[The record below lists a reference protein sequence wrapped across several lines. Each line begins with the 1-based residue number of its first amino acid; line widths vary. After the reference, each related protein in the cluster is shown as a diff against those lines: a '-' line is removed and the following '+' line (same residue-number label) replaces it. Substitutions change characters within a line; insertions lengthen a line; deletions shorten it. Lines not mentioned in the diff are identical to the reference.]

1 MADENLRLRAALRD
15 LVALSTIPA
24 GWIGIEPR
32 TIAAGLVD
40 ILAGSFGFDF
50 AFVRL
55 LNPTGGVTIDVTSG
69 CATREFL
76 DWLQAQL
83 FTLDESLRKQI
94 ISNVVGFDARLKSL
108 RGIVIPIGF
117 NAYAGLVAVGCE
129 RSDFPTE
136 TDRMLLTVAA
146 NHAATAFRS
155 AHLIHEW
162 RRAEKEVG
170 KARDELEMK
179 VRERTAELQRTMA
192 ELTHMNRVA
201 TAGILS
207 ASIAHEI
214 NQPLTGIVT
223 AASAARRWLALR
235 EPNIEEVRDA
245 LDQIEINGHRA
256 GEIITSLREMFKKET
271 QARNPI
277 EINKLIFTVLA
288 FVRHELEKH
297 RVELRIELD
306 ESLPALE
313 GDRVQLQQVVLNLVM
328 NAIEAMQ
335 SVAPRTLS
343 IRSCVSKANFV
354 RVAVEDTGTGIDP
367 SNRDHIFNPMVTTKE
382 RGMGMGLSI
391 CHSIIK
397 SHNGRIWMTPGSDKG
412 SIFQF
417 ELPTNVDQC
426 DQVRQHQAVKA
437 AFRDVPSTRI

>member
-1 MADENLRLRAALRD
+1 MADENLRLRVALRD

-32 TIAAGLVD
+32 TIAAGLAD
-40 ILAGSFGFDF
+40 ILAESLCFDF

-55 LNPTGGVTIDVTSG
+55 LDLTGGVTIDVTSG

-76 DWLQAQL
+76 DWLQAQVS
-83 FTLDESLRKQI
+83 TLDESLRKQI
-94 ISNVVGFDARLKSL
+94 IPNVVGLDDRLKSL

-146 NHAATAFRS
+146 NHAAIAFRS
-155 AHLIHEW
+155 ANLIHER
-162 RRAEKEVG
+162 RRAEEEVR

-179 VRERTAELQRTMA
+179 VMERTAELQRTMS

-201 TAGILS
+201 TAGVLA

-214 NQPLTGIVT
+214 NQPLAGIVT

-235 EPNIEEVRDA
+235 EPSIGEARNA
-245 LDQIEINGHRA
+245 LDQIESDGHRA
-256 GEIITSLREMFKKET
+256 GEIIASLRGMFKKET

-277 EINKLIFTVLA
+277 DINKQIFTVLA
-288 FVRHELEKH
+288 IVRHELQKDG
-297 RVELRIELD
+297 VEVRTELD
-306 ESLPALE
+306 GSLPALE
-313 GDRVQLQQVVLNLVM
+313 GDSIQLQQVVLNLVM

-335 SVAPRTLS
+335 SAAPRILS
-343 IRSCVSKANFV
+343 IRSCVSKPNFV
-354 RVAVEDTGTGIDP
+354 HVAVEDTGTGIDP
-367 SNRDHIFNPMVTTKE
+367 SNHNHIFNPMFTTKE
-382 RGMGMGLSI
+382 RGMGIGLSI
-391 CHSIIK
+391 CRSIIE
-397 SHNGRIWMTPGSDKG
+397 SHNGRIWVTPGIDKG

-417 ELPTNVDQC
+417 ELPTNVGQG
-426 DQVRQHQAVKA
+426 DQVRQHQA
-437 AFRDVPSTRI
+437 

>member
-32 TIAAGLVD
+32 TIAAGLAD
-40 ILAGSFGFDF
+40 ILAESLCFDF

-55 LNPTGGVTIDVTSG
+55 LDTTGGATIDVTRG
-69 CATREFL
+69 RATRQFL

-83 FTLDESLRKQI
+83 STLDESLRKQI
-94 ISNVVGFDARLKSL
+94 IPNVVGFDDGLKSL
-108 RGIVIPIGF
+108 RGIVVPIGF

-129 RSDFPTE
+129 RNDFPTE

-146 NHAATAFRS
+146 NHAAIAFRS
-155 AHLIHEW
+155 ANLIHE
-162 RRAEKEVG
+162 RRRVEEEVR

-179 VRERTAELQRTMA
+179 VMERTAELQRTMA

-201 TAGILS
+201 TAGVLA

-214 NQPLTGIVT
+214 NQPLTGIVVS
-223 AASAARRWLALR
+223 ASAARRWLALS
-235 EPNIEEVRDA
+235 EPSIEEAQDA
-245 LDQIEINGHRA
+245 LDQIERDGHRA
-256 GEIITSLREMFKKET
+256 GEIITSLRGMFKKET
-271 QARNPI
+271 QARKPI
-277 EINKLIFTVLA
+277 DINKLIFTVLA
-288 FVRHELEKH
+288 IVRHELQTH
-297 RVELRIELD
+297 GVDLRTQLD

-335 SVAPRTLS
+335 SAVPRTLS
-343 IRSCVSKANFV
+343 IRSCLSKPNFV
-354 RVAVEDTGTGIDP
+354 HVAIEDTGTGIDP
-367 SNRDHIFNPMVTTKE
+367 SNHDHIFNPMFTTKA
-382 RGMGMGLSI
+382 RGMGIGLSV
-391 CHSIIK
+391 CQSIVK
-397 SHNGRIWMTPGSDKG
+397 SHNGRIWVTRGIEKG

-417 ELPTNVDQC
+417 ELPTNVGQGDH
-426 DQVRQHQAVKA
+426 VRQHQA
-437 AFRDVPSTRI
+437 

>member
-32 TIAAGLVD
+32 TIATGLAD
-40 ILAGSFGFDF
+40 ILAGSLGFDF

-55 LNPTGGVTIDVTSG
+55 LAPAGEVTIDVTSG
-69 CATREFL
+69 CATSAFL

-83 FTLDESLRKQI
+83 SSFDGSLRKQI
-94 ISNVVGFDARLKSL
+94 VPNAVAFDERLQSL

-155 AHLIHEW
+155 ANLIHER
-162 RRAEKEVG
+162 RRAEEDVRR
-170 KARDELEMK
+170 ARDELEMK
-179 VRERTAELQRTMA
+179 VMERTAELQRTMA
-192 ELTHMNRVA
+192 ELTHTNRVA

-214 NQPLTGIVT
+214 SQPLTAIVM
-223 AASAARRWLALR
+223 AATAARRWLALT
-235 EPNIEEVRDA
+235 EPSVEEARDQ
-245 LDQIEINGHRA
+245 LDQIESSGLRA
-256 GEIITSLREMFKKET
+256 GEIITSLRGMFKKEA
-271 QARNPI
+271 QARNLI
-277 EINKLIFTVLA
+277 DINQLISTVLA
-288 FVRHELEKH
+288 LVRHELRKH
-297 RVELRIELD
+297 GVELRTELD

-328 NAIEAMQ
+328 NAIEAMHY
-335 SVAPRTLS
+335 VTPRILS
-343 IRSCVSKANFV
+343 IRSLVSKPNFV
-354 RVAVEDTGTGIDP
+354 QVAVEDTGTGVDP
-367 SNRDHIFNPMVTTKE
+367 SKRDHIFSPMFTTKE
-382 RGMGMGLSI
+382 RGMGIGLSI
-391 CHSIIK
+391 CHSIIEN
-397 SHNGRIWMTPGSDKG
+397 HNGRIWVTGGIDKG
-412 SIFQF
+412 SVFQF
-417 ELPTNVDQC
+417 ELPASAGPGDRT
-426 DQVRQHQAVKA
+426 RPHQA
-437 AFRDVPSTRI
+437 

>member
-32 TIAAGLVD
+32 TIADGLAD
-40 ILAGSFGFDF
+40 ILAGSLGFDF

-55 LNPTGGVTIDVTSG
+55 LDPTGGITIDVASG
-69 CATREFL
+69 SATREFL

-83 FTLDESLRKQI
+83 STFDDSLRKQI
-94 ISNVVGFDARLKSL
+94 VPNVIGFDDRLKSL

-136 TDRMLLTVAA
+136 TDRMLLTVAV

-155 AHLIHEW
+155 ANLIHER
-162 RRAEKEVG
+162 RRAEEEIR

-179 VRERTAELQRTMA
+179 VMERTAELQRTMA
-192 ELTHMNRVA
+192 ELTHTNRVA

-214 NQPLTGIVT
+214 SQPLTAIAM
-223 AASAARRWLALR
+223 AATAARRWLALR
-235 EPNIEEVRDA
+235 EPSIDEARDQ
-245 LDQIEINGHRA
+245 LDQIENNGLRA
-256 GEIITSLREMFKKET
+256 GEIIKSLRGMFKKET
-271 QARNPI
+271 PARGPI
-277 EINKLIFTVLA
+277 DINELIVMVLA
-288 FVRHELEKH
+288 IVRHELRKH
-297 RVELRIELD
+297 EVELHTELD
-306 ESLPALE
+306 QSLPALD

-335 SVAPRTLS
+335 LTAPRTLS
-343 IRSCVSKANFV
+343 IRSRVSRPNFV
-354 RVAVEDTGTGIDP
+354 QVAVEDTGTGIDP
-367 SNRDHIFNPMVTTKE
+367 SNRDQIFNPMFTTKE
-382 RGMGMGLSI
+382 RGMGIGLSI
-391 CHSIIK
+391 CHSIIEG
-397 SHNGRIWMTPGSDKG
+397 HNGRIWVTRGTNNG

-417 ELPTNVDQC
+417 ELPTNAG
-426 DQVRQHQAVKA
+426 QA
-437 AFRDVPSTRI
+437 TNHT

>member
-32 TIAAGLVD
+32 TIAAGLAD
-40 ILAGSFGFDF
+40 ILAESLCFDF

-55 LNPTGGVTIDVTSG
+55 LDTTGGATIDVTRG
-69 CATREFL
+69 RATRQFL

-83 FTLDESLRKQI
+83 STLDESLRKQI
-94 ISNVVGFDARLKSL
+94 IPNVVGFDDRLKSL
-108 RGIVIPIGF
+108 RGIVVPIGF

-129 RSDFPTE
+129 RNDFPTE

-146 NHAATAFRS
+146 NHAAIAFRS
-155 AHLIHEW
+155 ANLIHE
-162 RRAEKEVG
+162 RRRVEEEVR

-179 VRERTAELQRTMA
+179 VMERTAELQRTMA

-201 TAGILS
+201 TAGVLA

-214 NQPLTGIVT
+214 NQPLTGIVVS
-223 AASAARRWLALR
+223 ASAARRWLALS
-235 EPNIEEVRDA
+235 EPSIEEAQDA
-245 LDQIEINGHRA
+245 LDQIERDGHRA
-256 GEIITSLREMFKKET
+256 GEIITSLRGMFKKET
-271 QARNPI
+271 QARKPI
-277 EINKLIFTVLA
+277 DINKLIFTVLA
-288 FVRHELEKH
+288 IVRHELQTH
-297 RVELRIELD
+297 GVDLRTQLD

-335 SVAPRTLS
+335 SAAPRTLS
-343 IRSCVSKANFV
+343 IRSCLSKPNFV
-354 RVAVEDTGTGIDP
+354 HVAIEDTGTGIDP
-367 SNRDHIFNPMVTTKE
+367 SNHDHIFNPMFTTKA
-382 RGMGMGLSI
+382 RGMGIGLSV
-391 CHSIIK
+391 CQSIVK
-397 SHNGRIWMTPGSDKG
+397 SHNGRIWVTRGIEKG

-417 ELPTNVDQC
+417 ELPTNVGQGDH
-426 DQVRQHQAVKA
+426 VRQHQA
-437 AFRDVPSTRI
+437 

>member
-32 TIAAGLVD
+32 TIAAGLAD
-40 ILAGSFGFDF
+40 ILAESLCFDF

-55 LNPTGGVTIDVTSG
+55 LDTTGGATIDVTRG
-69 CATREFL
+69 RATRQFL

-83 FTLDESLRKQI
+83 STLDESLRKQI
-94 ISNVVGFDARLKSL
+94 IPNVVGFDDGLKSL
-108 RGIVIPIGF
+108 RGIVVPIGF

-129 RSDFPTE
+129 RNDFPTE

-146 NHAATAFRS
+146 NHAAIAFRS
-155 AHLIHEW
+155 ANLIHE
-162 RRAEKEVG
+162 RRRVEEEVR

-179 VRERTAELQRTMA
+179 VMERTAELQRTMA

-201 TAGILS
+201 TAGVLA

-214 NQPLTGIVT
+214 NQPLTGIVMS
-223 AASAARRWLALR
+223 ASAARRWLALR
-235 EPNIEEVRDA
+235 EPSIEEAQDA
-245 LDQIEINGHRA
+245 LDQIERDGHRA
-256 GEIITSLREMFKKET
+256 GEIITSLRGMFKKET
-271 QARNPI
+271 QARKPI
-277 EINKLIFTVLA
+277 DINKLIFTVLA
-288 FVRHELEKH
+288 IVRHELQTH
-297 RVELRIELD
+297 GVDLRTQLD

-335 SVAPRTLS
+335 SAVPRTLS
-343 IRSCVSKANFV
+343 IRSCLSKPNFV
-354 RVAVEDTGTGIDP
+354 HVAIEDTGTGIDP
-367 SNRDHIFNPMVTTKE
+367 SNHDHIFNPMFTTKE
-382 RGMGMGLSI
+382 RGMGIGLSV
-391 CHSIIK
+391 CQSIVK
-397 SHNGRIWMTPGSDKG
+397 SHNGRIWVTRGIEKG

-417 ELPTNVDQC
+417 ELPTNVGQG
-426 DQVRQHQAVKA
+426 DQVRQH
-437 AFRDVPSTRI
+437 